1 MMAPSNRELPAISCA
16 KAALLLLGVC
26 VPSAAILIS
35 MPKSGPGSVI
45 RYAWIAVVPFIARR
59 LLEQLSGATTSLVL
73 NSVFI
78 GQLCLVILQCCNFLV
93 LTRLDAGDFMKANI
107 YKSSDGLGRKLYGVV
122 GLMFNLRGIG
132 TPWQISRINASPQS
146 LDKHIENGK
155 LRKGPWVV
163 RQLQVLFWQ
172 YLFLDFTYL
181 SSLDTSPED
190 AEKLFGT
197 GKEFLYI
204 NANGEQWG
212 ARVAVG
218 LISWLAP
225 ARVTIDILY
234 RVLSVVA
241 VVSGMTSP
249 EDWPPLFGSIWDSYT
264 IRGFWSIFW
273 HQHCRWFLTSVSNY
287 LCRDLLR
294 LPRPSRLERYF
305 NIALVFMGSGLV
317 HVMLDM
323 FCWQPPLKAPTLAFF
338 GSFAV
343 AIMLED
349 GVQEVWRRI
358 SGAEDS
364 KNVPLWHKIVG
375 YIWVS
380 TWLTVTSPWY
390 LYHAVRQP
398 VDVKWLVPFSV
409 LNMMGPVA
417 GNVLLFGGGLVLK
430 YTIGG
435 QI

>member
-1 MMAPSNRELPAISCA
+1 MAPSNRELPAISCA
-16 KAALLLLGVC
+16 KAALLLLSVC

-35 MPKSGPGSVI
+35 TPKSGPSSVI

-59 LLEQLSGATTSLVL
+59 LLEQLSGATTSFVL

-93 LTRLDAGDFMKANI
+93 LTRLDAGDFMKGNI
-107 YKSSDGLGRKLYGVV
+107 YESSDGLIRKLYGVV

-146 LDKHIENGK
+146 LGKHTENGK
-155 LRKGPWVV
+155 LRKGPWVM

-234 RVLSVVA
+234 RFLSVVA
-241 VVSGMTSP
+241 VVSGMTSL

-338 GSFAV
+338 GSFAM
-343 AIMLED
+343 AIMIED

-358 SGAEDS
+358 SGEEDS
-364 KNVPLWHKIVG
+364 KIVPLWHKIVG

-398 VDVKWLVPFSV
+398 VEVKWLVPFSI

>member
-1 MMAPSNRELPAISCA
+1 
-16 KAALLLLGVC
+16 
-26 VPSAAILIS
+26 
-35 MPKSGPGSVI
+35 
-45 RYAWIAVVPFIARR
+45 
-59 LLEQLSGATTSLVL
+59 
-73 NSVFI
+73 
-78 GQLCLVILQCCNFLV
+78 
-93 LTRLDAGDFMKANI
+93 MKGNI
-107 YKSSDGLGRKLYGVV
+107 YESSDGLIRKLYGVV

-146 LDKHIENGK
+146 LEKHTENGK
-155 LRKGPWVV
+155 LRKGPWVM
-163 RQLQVLFWQ
+163 RQMQVLFWQ
-172 YLFLDFTYL
+172 YLFLDFPYL

-212 ARVAVG
+212 ARVA
-218 LISWLAP
+218 
-225 ARVTIDILY
+225 
-234 RVLSVVA
+234 
-241 VVSGMTSP
+241 
-249 EDWPPLFGSIWDSYT
+249 
-264 IRGFWSIFW
+264 
-273 HQHCRWFLTSVSNY
+273 HCRWFLTSVSNY

-338 GSFAV
+338 GSFAM
-343 AIMLED
+343 AIMIED

-358 SGAEDS
+358 SGEEDS
-364 KNVPLWHKIVG
+364 KIVPLWHKIVG

-398 VDVKWLVPFSV
+398 VQVKWLVPFSI